1 MISWEKYLTT
11 VIQTFREYYDTLSVE
26 EQSVAQLNYTFAE
39 PSQIEFFSLENDG
52 QMMIVTLNSNRP
64 DDLVV
69 HENVKMPFD
78 LTLKANLKKYL
89 TKEQIERYEKKGVP
103 FRGWIA
109 IDEKTSVY
117 FFKNFQTQYP
127 SAETYAKLHF
137 KDLRRL
143 IRNRLKSRERF
154 NEYKA
159 IEEDIGTIKSAS
171 KKIEDG
177 KLRERMLNTASKI
190 DNSISTIKKIERYE
204 QRLDKFETE
213 IGGVRK
219 MIGTAKEFQDF
230 RIFSTDVDE
239 LKKSHVHK
247 EVFDS
252 KIKELSTRID
262 SLSEIREA
270 YDKVLSQQN
279 EFMKQQAKVMEQ
291 QSSVIKWIKYATILL
306 PIAVISVPIIEIISI
321 LIRHSLGIP

>member
-1 MISWEKYLTT
+1 MLSWDKYLTT
-11 VIQTFREYYDTLSVE
+11 VIRTFREYYDTLSVE
-26 EQSVAQLNYTFAE
+26 EKSAAQLNMTFVE
-39 PSQIEFFSLENDG
+39 PCQIEFFSFENDG

-64 DDLVV
+64 DDLIV
-69 HENVKMPFD
+69 HENVKIPFSP
-78 LTLKANLKKYL
+78 TLKANLKRYI
-89 TKEQIERYEKKGVP
+89 TKERIERYEKKGVL
-103 FRGWIA
+103 FSGWSA
-109 IDEKTSVY
+109 IDEKSSMY
-117 FFKNFQTQYP
+117 FFRNFQTQYP
-127 SAETYAKLHF
+127 SAEIYAKVHF
-137 KDLRRL
+137 KDLRRS
-143 IRNRLKSRERF
+143 IGRHLKSRERF
-154 NEYKA
+154 SEYRA
-159 IEEDIGTIKSAS
+159 IEEDIRTIKSAT

-177 KLRERMLNTASKI
+177 KLRDRMLNTASKI

-204 QRLDKFETE
+204 QRLDKFERE

-219 MIGTAKEFQDF
+219 MIGTTKEFQDF
-230 RIFSTDVDE
+230 RIFSTDVEE

-247 EVFDS
+247 EVFNS

-306 PIAVISVPIIEIISI
+306 PIAVISVPIIEIIVL
-321 LIRHSLGIP
+321 LIRQSLGIL